1 MKIKVKSKQKTDID
15 LKANQPSNR
24 TVTKHWMIPQ
34 AITWQL
40 MSCVLIMHEHY
51 YLVSRGNNSRWQ
63 KASGGVIER
72 FICPHSCLKTFLKGE
87 ICLLRASLAEN
98 GKRNYF
104 SSLFKCCLPRLQ
116 CPRNFLKIKNLL
128 RHPALSIFSSALQ
141 SEIT

>member
-1 MKIKVKSKQKTDID
+1 MSIII
-15 LKANQPSNR
+15 LFRAE
-24 TVTKHWMIPQ
+24 MIQ
-34 AITWQL
+34 DDKKGIFL
-40 MSCVLIMHEHY
+40 
-51 YLVSRGNNSRWQ
+51 
-63 KASGGVIER
+63 ASGGVIER

-104 SSLFKCCLPRLQ
+104 SSLFKCFLPRLQ
-116 CPRNFLKIKNLL
+116 CPRNFLKIENLL